1 MRKILKLLDN
11 IDLSFFEDMWK
22 DIVAGFPKIIAVL
35 VLLIIGWIVV
45 KIVTKILKK
54 VLNTPRVDKIEEKI
68 KEVDLFRNIGFDLSD
83 ALIKVI
89 RWVLILFITI
99 SASEILGIKMLS
111 EGLAAVIA
119 YLPKLF
125 TAIIIFMVGVFL
137 ANVVKNGII
146 SAFKAINLSGGNV
159 IGNIVFLAIT
169 IMISITALNQASV
182 DTEIIT
188 NNLTLIFGSLL
199 LVFTIAFGLGSRDI
213 IERLLFGFY
222 SRKNLSAG
230 MKIKIG
236 DKEGVV
242 ESVDNISLILRTV
255 DKKLII
261 PIKEV
266 NDSVVEIKD

>member
-1 MRKILKLLDN
+1 MRKLLRFLDD
-11 IDLSFFEDMWK
+11 IDISFFK
-22 DIVAGFPKIIAVL
+22 DIWQEMVTVFPKLIAVL
-35 VLLIIGWIVV
+35 LLIIVGWVV
-45 KIVTKILKK
+45 IKVITRVLKKIL
-54 VLNTPRVDKIEEKI
+54 NTSRVDKLEEKI

-83 ALIKVI
+83 AFVKIV
-89 RWVLILFITI
+89 RWVLMLFITI
-99 SASEILGIKMLS
+99 AASEILGIKMLS

-125 TAIIIFMVGVFL
+125 TAVIIFMAGVFL
-137 ANVVKNGII
+137 ANLVKNAII
-146 SAFKAINLSGGNV
+146 SSFKAINLSGGNV
-159 IGNIVFLAIT
+159 IGNIIFLAIT
-169 IMISITALNQASV
+169 IMISITALNQASI

-199 LVFTIAFGLGSRDI
+199 LVLTIAFGLGSKDI

-222 SRKNLSAG
+222 SRKNLTAG
-230 MKIKIG
+230 MKVKIG
-236 DKEGVV
+236 DKEGIV

-266 NDSVVEIKD
+266 NDSIVEIKD